1 MYTATRKRS
10 TPLVFTIAAA
20 LLLVLGA
27 PDRILA
33 GPEEVARAMA
43 SIERG
48 EKILDMS
55 ALDSAEK
62 ILLNECQGPQR
73 DSLCEYYLA
82 RIYLA
87 KYIYYYQVRG
97 DNQKALQALSRAES
111 TGKDAIA
118 RRPGDARVH
127 VLMGRIHQVKL
138 SRYSMSDLTRMMI
151 SDSPVVAE
159 FNRALEL
166 DPGSGEAELGLG
178 IYYLYIPR
186 VFGGDGHRARTHFK
200 KAHRLMPDNP
210 EPAVWIAI
218 SYREEARLDDAR
230 QWLDR
235 AKAID
240 PDNKFYQLEEQRLRA
255 AEKAQG
261 AR

>member
-1 MYTATRKRS
+1 
-10 TPLVFTIAAA
+10 VFTIAAA
-20 LLLVLGA
+20 FILALGA
-27 PDRILA
+27 PGSSFA
-33 GPEEVARAMA
+33 GPEEVARAVA
-43 SIERG
+43 LIERG
-48 EKILDMS
+48 EQFLDMS
-55 ALDSAEK
+55 ALDSAEE

-87 KYIYYYQVRG
+87 KYVYYYQVRG
-97 DNQKALQALSRAES
+97 DNPKALEALSRAES
-111 TGKDAIA
+111 TGKDAIS
-118 RRPGDARVH
+118 RRPGDARTH
-127 VLMGRIHQVKL
+127 VLMGRIYQVKL
-138 SRYSMSDLTRMMI
+138 SRYTVTDLTRMMLA
-151 SDSPVVAE
+151 DSPVVAE

-166 DPGSGEAELGLG
+166 DPENGEAELGLG

-200 KAHRLMPDNP
+200 KAHRLMPENP

-235 AKAID
+235 AGTID
-240 PDNKFYQLEEQRLRA
+240 PDNKFYQLEEKRLRA
-255 AEKAQG
+255 AERAQG